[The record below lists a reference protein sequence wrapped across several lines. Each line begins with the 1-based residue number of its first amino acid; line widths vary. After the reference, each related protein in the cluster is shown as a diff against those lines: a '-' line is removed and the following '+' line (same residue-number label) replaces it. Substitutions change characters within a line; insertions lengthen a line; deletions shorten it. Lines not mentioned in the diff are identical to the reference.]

1 MSELDDIKKR
11 LDRVES
17 RTKIQEL
24 CTAYAIA
31 CDDRDMKTIA
41 DIFTEDCVFR
51 SKDGMMTA
59 NGRQSIL
66 EMYRGRFRAL
76 GATYHW
82 THDLTVTF
90 DAANPDSATGLTLGH
105 AECWRNNEPQ
115 IAAMRYE
122 DEYRREADGKWR
134 FARRTLSFLYYV
146 NMNEYTTALGQPDR
160 MRAYGDRRAADYP
173 ESLPTWTTWEQPV
186 NA

>member
-11 LDRVES
+11 LDRIES
-17 RTKIQEL
+17 RTAIGEL

-51 SKDGMMTA
+51 SKDGMMVA

-66 EMYRGRFRAL
+66 EMYRGRFRVLA
-76 GATYHW
+76 ASYHW
-82 THDLTVTF
+82 THDLTVKF
-90 DAANPDSATGLTLGH
+90 DDSNPNHATGLTLGH
-105 AECWRNNEPQ
+105 AEVFRNNEPL

-122 DEYRREADGKWR
+122 DEYRREDGKWR
-134 FARRTLSFLYYV
+134 FSKRSLSFLYYV
-146 NMNEYTTALGQPDR
+146 NVHEYPTALGETDR
-160 MRAYGDRRAADYP
+160 MRAYGDRRPADYP

-186 NA
+186 AA